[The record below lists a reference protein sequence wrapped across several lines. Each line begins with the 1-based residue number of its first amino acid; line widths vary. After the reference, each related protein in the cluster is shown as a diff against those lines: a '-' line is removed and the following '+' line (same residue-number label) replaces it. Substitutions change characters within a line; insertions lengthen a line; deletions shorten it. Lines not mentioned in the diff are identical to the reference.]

1 MNRDDEFRR
10 YLDEQYDSWRAKK
23 ASEKSRTVSQM
34 WEAFVTSGSASDS
47 VKARAGWYQRWLE
60 VRFDAGTKIV
70 SLAQLSYE
78 ELTEDVFKRWIGTL
92 LASNGRQGK
101 QIGAGTVETIRLGVQ
116 AMFTYYLKRREIDR
130 NPLRPSSGVP
140 KTPGSGRR
148 RTDYHTVDEIRR
160 IAAGMPMLG
169 GAILRHTFA
178 TASRI
183 TPIRILRKDQV
194 DPRNKVLKVVVKGKK
209 DGTIRVPEA
218 TLDEMMRLISA
229 FPDSPFVYPNLR
241 NGKAIPATNLY
252 RWYHEARE
260 AAGIPRRRGD
270 VFHLARHGRATELLE
285 ETRNIHLVKEQ
296 LGHSRISTTEVYL
309 HTSPAL
315 DAELRRALNKS
326 DPSKR

>member
-10 YLDEQYDSWRAKK
+10 YLDEQYEAWKVKK
-23 ASEKSRTVSQM
+23 ASERSRTVSEM
-34 WEAFVTSGSASDS
+34 WGAFVDSGSSSAS

-60 VRFDAGTKIV
+60 VRFDAGSKIV

-78 ELTEDVFKRWIGTL
+78 ELTEDVFKRWINTL
-92 LASNGRQGK
+92 LATVGRKGK
-101 QIGAGTVETIRLGVQ
+101 QIGPGTVETIRLGVQ

-148 RTDYHTVDEIRR
+148 RTDYHTADEVKR

-183 TPIRILRKDQV
+183 TPIRTLRKSQV
-194 DPRNKVLKVVVKGKK
+194 DRRQKVLNVIVKGDKQAQ
-209 DGTIRVPEA
+209 IRVPEA
-218 TLDEMMRLISA
+218 TLDEMCRLIEA
-229 FPDSPFVYPNLR
+229 FPDSPFVYPNPR
-241 NGKAIPATNLY
+241 GKAIPSTNLY

-260 AAGIPRRRGD
+260 AAGIPRRKGD